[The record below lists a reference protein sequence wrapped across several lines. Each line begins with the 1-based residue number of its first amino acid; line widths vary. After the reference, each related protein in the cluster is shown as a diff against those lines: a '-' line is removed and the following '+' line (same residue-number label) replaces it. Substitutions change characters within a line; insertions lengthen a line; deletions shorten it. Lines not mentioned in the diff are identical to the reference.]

1 MYITSFRTIITMKTQ
16 GIEALI
22 TQDKR
27 TIWKSNVISLHAGN
41 RCGFLSDA
49 MQRAG
54 RLEENVPLKYNK
66 MLQDHKSNIK
76 SGRVGKMRRASIS
89 FTRGDL

>member
-27 TIWKSNVISLHAGN
+27 FWKSNVILLHAGN

-54 RLEENVPLKYNK
+54 RLEENVRLKYNK